1 MRYHHQIGAMRER
14 KGIGKGKIALLILF
28 ILPALGYV
36 GFLAALPS
44 VGGWPIQSAE
54 EVANKVRT
62 VQPGVEGDR
71 LYIPGLN
78 VAVDLASRDV
88 AIDGEFGM
96 GKVGSITAQ
105 RFAFGVTPQ
114 HILSA
119 SPFYRLDQLREGDE
133 FYIDHSGTR
142 YAYKVSS
149 DVTAESHLVL
159 ATSDGNTKLNAEPIG
174 IVAWHDGEPRIEVPQ
189 EEIGPLTTDQIF
201 EGEVYD
207 PSAPVPA
214 GPEMDGFVEPEGGF
228 EPHL

>member
-14 KGIGKGKIALLILF
+14 KWIGKGKIAFLVLF
-28 ILPALGYV
+28 ILPVLGYV

-44 VGGWPIQSAE
+44 VGGWPVHGAE

-62 VQPGVEGDR
+62 VEPGAEGDK

-88 AIDGEFGM
+88 ALDGEFGM
-96 GKVGSITAQ
+96 GKVGNVTAQ

-119 SPFYRLDQLREGDE
+119 SPFYRLDQLQLGDE
-133 FYIDHSGTR
+133 FYIDFSGTR
-142 YAYKVSS
+142 YAYRVS
-149 DVTAESHLVL
+149 DEVKPESHLVL
-159 ATSDGNTKLNAEPIG
+159 ATSDEDVKINAEPVG

-189 EEIGPLTTDQIF
+189 EDVGPRTTDQIF
-201 EGEVYD
+201 EGEEFD
-207 PSAPVPA
+207 PNASTT
-214 GPEMDGFVEPEGGF
+214 EESSMDGFVEPEGGF
-228 EPHL
+228 DPHL